1 MIIKLRVLFIVIL
14 LNGPM
19 SMAQDLSVEKSIFGA
34 QIGLLGIWAH
44 NEFRMSNELAF
55 RTELGLDSGIWY
67 QDNDYYSD
75 YGFVMAPVISVEP
88 RWYYNMKK
96 REAKGKRLDGNG
108 FNFLSLWISYHP
120 DWFVFSNEDVDLV
133 SDISFIPSWGIRRNL
148 GKHFNF
154 ETGAGIGYRY
164 VFSQDSGFE
173 DDYDEIAVNLMF
185 KIGYKFKTKK
195 QP

>member
-1 MIIKLRVLFIVIL
+1 MKLKVWLITML
-14 LNGPM
+14 LTG
-19 SMAQDLSVEKSIFGA
+19 SLTMAQDLSVEKSVFGA
-34 QIGLLGIWAH
+34 QIGLVGIWVH

-67 QDNDYYSD
+67 EDYYGD
-75 YGFVMAPVISVEP
+75 FGFLMAPVITVEP
-88 RWYYNMKK
+88 RWYYNIKK

-108 FNFLSLWISYHP
+108 FNFLSLRISYHP
-120 DWFVFSNEDVDLV
+120 DWFLISSEDVDFV
-133 SDISFIPSWGIRRNL
+133 SDISFVPSWGIRRNL

-173 DDYDEIAVNLMF
+173 DDYDEITVNLMF
-185 KIGYKFKTKK
+185 KIGYKFSAKK
-195 QP
+195 

>member
-1 MIIKLRVLFIVIL
+1 MKLKVWLITML
-14 LNGPM
+14 LIG
-19 SMAQDLSVEKSIFGA
+19 SLGMAQDLSVEKSVFGA
-34 QIGLLGIWAH
+34 QIGLVGIWVH

-67 QDNDYYSD
+67 EDYYGD
-75 YGFVMAPVISVEP
+75 FGFLMAPVITVEP
-88 RWYYNMKK
+88 RWYYNIKK

-108 FNFLSLWISYHP
+108 FNFLSLRISYHP
-120 DWFVFSNEDVDLV
+120 DWFLISSEDVDFV
-133 SDISFIPSWGIRRNL
+133 SDISFVPSWGIRRNL

-173 DDYDEIAVNLMF
+173 DDYDEITVNLMF
-185 KIGYKFKTKK
+185 KIGYKFSAKK
-195 QP
+195 

>member
-1 MIIKLRVLFIVIL
+1 MILKLRVLLVIFL
-14 LNGPM
+14 LKGTL
-19 SMAQDLSVEKSIFGA
+19 SFTQDLSVEKSIFGA
-34 QIGLLGIWAH
+34 QIGLLGVWVH

-55 RTELGLDSGIWY
+55 RTELGFDSGIWY
-67 QDNDYYSD
+67 QDGGYYSN

-96 REAKGKRLDGNG
+96 REGKEKRLDGNA

-164 VFSQDSGFE
+164 VFSKDSGFE
-173 DDYDEIAVNLMF
+173 DDYDEIVINMMF

-195 QP
+195 